1 MFDNARNI
9 VWRSFVTLKSDSTL
23 EGIDDYDGDG
33 SFELR
38 IRTGNEIS
46 ILDLGVSLDDS
57 TVTVDKKVLGSVTD
71 NHITQVT
78 GKVL

>member
-1 MFDNARNI
+1 MAKQINVRDFI
-9 VWRSFVTLKSDSTL
+9 VSNYTP
-23 EGIDDYDGDG
+23 YDGDG

-71 NHITQVT
+71 NHITQIG